1 MRTLL
6 WITIATTIYTTPMT
20 VDYTADGYTYLID
33 NQGYEWVYEQELGGE
48 EVTVMLDN
56 NGTIEVEDDT
66 IILIQEVKEL

>member
-20 VDYTADGYTYLID
+20 VDYTADGLTYLID
-33 NQGYEWVYEQELGGE
+33 NQGYEWIYEQELGGE

-56 NGTIEVEDDT
+56 NGTIEVEDDK
-66 IILIQEVKEL
+66 IVAVQETTEL